1 MPPALGAS
9 VQGRY
14 ARRPRALR
22 DGALAVRC
30 AQNLGS
36 LPDVVRR
43 QMASGTSETMWVK
56 LAGVS
61 GVQFAAV
68 KDVDLD
74 QSVDDFKAR

>member
-1 MPPALGAS
+1 
-9 VQGRY
+9 
-14 ARRPRALR
+14 LR

-30 AQNLGS
+30 AQNLGC
-36 LPDVVRR
+36 LPDAARR
-43 QMASGTSETMWVK
+43 QIASGASETLWVK

-74 QSVDDFKAR
+74 LSVDDFKAR